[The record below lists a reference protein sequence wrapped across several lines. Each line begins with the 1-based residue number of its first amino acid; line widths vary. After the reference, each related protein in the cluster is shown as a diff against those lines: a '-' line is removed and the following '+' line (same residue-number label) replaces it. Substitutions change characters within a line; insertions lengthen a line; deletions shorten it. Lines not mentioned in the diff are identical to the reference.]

1 MAPAFPA
8 LERLVTFDHFET
20 AAAEAPGFAWTP
32 FVISSSTITEPVPE
46 AAESVVESPV
56 VAPATPAPPAQ
67 PLAEPV
73 VQKPVEKKES
83 DWTAAGPKK
92 NYCQP
97 AAAVAMYEAAKAA
110 LKQKKASKQ
119 PVAQPAANLV

>member
-8 LERLVTFDHFET
+8 LERSVTFDHFET

-32 FVISSSTITEPVPE
+32 LVISSCTITEPVPE

-56 VAPATPAPPAQ
+56 VAPATPAPPAPPVAQ
-67 PLAEPV
+67 PVAEPV

-83 DWTAAGPKK
+83 DWAAAGPKK
-92 NYCQP
+92 NHCQP

-110 LKQKKASKQ
+110 LKQKK
-119 PVAQPAANLV
+119 